1 MGHGDVDSER
11 GAIAD
16 EELNSDSANEAEED
30 GAEEKA
36 WWIICGWWA

>member
-1 MGHGDVDSER
+1 MDSER

-36 WWIICGWWA
+36 